1 MKAISG
7 FELTDQ
13 TKNVSDPSQLKMTKQ
28 PFLTDFFF
36 NYKFLCVKTVANT
49 NKKIWWGHIDWKL
62 KLKKNEPFLLISLWL
77 FKLCDKMQ
85 LTFCVANITMPT
97 SFHQC
102 LGVKPCSEKKF
113 CQNFPYKICFSAVWK
128 LWLKVQLLSPSM
140 ELTLSQRGGL
150 CTKKFQPEFVNKKSS
165 TEHHS

>member
-1 MKAISG
+1 MRWLLNNELVLSLIESYLRVWINRPNKKCIRSQSIENDKTAI
-7 FELTDQ
+7 FDR
-13 TKNVSDPSQLKMTKQ
+13 
-28 PFLTDFFF
+28 FFF
-36 NYKFLCVKTVANT
+36 NYKFLWVKTVANT

-62 KLKKNEPFLLISLWL
+62 KLKKNELFLLISLWL

-113 CQNFPYKICFSAVWK
+113 PYKICFSVMWK
-128 LWLKVQLLSPSM
+128 VVAQSTTFVPLNGAHLVVV
-140 ELTLSQRGGL
+140 RGL
-150 CTKKFQPEFVNKKSS
+150 MQ
-165 TEHHS
+165 